1 MSRTIVCPNCQAAQ
15 PVEETQ
21 DEHPRVVWWCP
32 SCRHPLRL
40 GPEAT
45 SGPRQV
51 RILWIDDDRLLLTFG
66 QEALERLGYRVLT
79 AADGASG
86 IETAK
91 QEAPDLIILDVLM
104 PNMDGYEIC
113 RRLRADAGLQDTP
126 ILLLTALEERM
137 LDLWGRE
144 AGATFTMSKPSRP
157 EHIASIIEWMLSCK
171 LGPPPV

>member
-1 MSRTIVCPNCQAAQ
+1 MSRAIVCPNCQAAQ
-15 PVEETQ
+15 PVEETH
-21 DEHPRVVWWCP
+21 DEHPRVVWCQG
-32 SCRHPLRL
+32 CRHPLWL
-40 GPEAT
+40 GPEAA

-66 QEALERLGYRVLT
+66 KEALEQLGYRVLT

-91 QEAPDLIILDVLM
+91 QEEPDLIILDVLM

-113 RRLRADAGLQDTP
+113 RRLRADAGLKETP

-157 EHIASIIEWMLSCK
+157 ENIASIIEWMLSCK
-171 LGPPPV
+171 LGPPPE

>member
-1 MSRTIVCPNCQAAQ
+1 
-15 PVEETQ
+15 
-21 DEHPRVVWWCP
+21 
-32 SCRHPLRL
+32 
-40 GPEAT
+40 
-45 SGPRQV
+45 V

-66 QEALERLGYRVLT
+66 KEALERLGYRVLA

-86 IETAK
+86 IDTAK
-91 QEAPDLIILDVLM
+91 QEGPDLIILDVLM

-113 RRLRADAGLQDTP
+113 RRLRADPRLKDTP

-157 EHIASIIEWMLSCK
+157 EHIASIIEWMLSWK
-171 LGPPPV
+171 LGSPPV